1 MAGRVRARRAPP
13 GGAEEAPVPRRRVDE
28 APVRELAAVAAD
40 LFVAEG
46 FLVAF
51 FPGLFSAAFFW
62 EVGRGRELAF
72 LALLRDEDR
81 FAALLLVGDFFPALL
96 DEELFFAAV
105 FLADDFFADDFRAE
119 LFFAAVFLADDFF
132 ADVFG
137 AGLLR
142 PEVLLELDFRVPL
155 DLVEDFR
162 FREGRGALDLRV
174 GFLAGLMG
182 AGR

>member
-1 MAGRVRARRAPP
+1 M
-13 GGAEEAPVPRRRVDE
+13 PRRRVDEASDRRAEALVPE

-105 FLADDFFADDFRAE
+105 FLADDFFAD
-119 LFFAAVFLADDFF
+119 
-132 ADVFG
+132 VFG